1 MTMLEELQRKGQL
14 LRNEVK
20 LILKFLKV
28 SPINMVVLHS
38 YILYVPL
45 QITYDMEAH
54 VESANTFSS
63 QLKINYS
70 ANISNAGG

>member
-1 MTMLEELQRKGQL
+1 MLEELQRKSQL

-20 LILKFLKV
+20 LMLKFLKV
-28 SPINMVVLHS
+28 SPIKIIMQS
-38 YILYVPL
+38 YLYLPL